1 MKGKSC
7 MDFKGK
13 GEISTL
19 RVCKKD
25 TGESDPVIE
34 ESVMLQFKA
43 EEYAELVEWTNEEM
57 RNFFKQNK
65 KGFEEDAGSF
75 ILSNIFNMKLDN
87 HHKLTGEEF
96 TSCVIKKID
105 KAVPVIQLKCR
116 LKFTEKLHKAL
127 PSLLNTL
134 IDIEIKSVN
143 EQLKIP
149 DKNEGGE

>member
-1 MKGKSC
+1 

-25 TGESDPVIE
+25 GGDADPTIE

-43 EEYAELVEWTNEEM
+43 EEYAELTGWTNDSM
-57 RNFFKQNK
+57 KAFFDKTEN
-65 KGFEEDAGSF
+65 KGFEKDSGSV
-75 ILSNIFNMKLDN
+75 ILSHVFNIKFDN
-87 HHKLTGEEF
+87 HHELIGERF
-96 TSCVIKKID
+96 SSCVIKKID

-116 LKFTEKLHKAL
+116 LKFTTELHAAL
-127 PSLLNTL
+127 PGLLNTL

-143 EQLKIP
+143 EQLEIP
-149 DKNEGGE
+149 NRDDGGE